1 MIEAIEKNL
10 QRGIKLLN
18 NISDEEYSNKSIP
31 PYYSSIGCHIRH
43 VLDVFSCI
51 FKGLENNF
59 VDFSVRE
66 RNECAEQQTSV
77 GIEYFESIIHQLKT
91 LKKEDFNTVIKVSD
105 DMGLGN
111 EIANYTIG
119 SALMQAQSHAIH
131 HYASIGYVIYQ
142 LGIELPDAAFG
153 FNPTT
158 PKVKIQNN

>member
-18 NISDEEYSNKSIP
+18 NISDDEYSNHSIP
-31 PYYSSIGCHIRH
+31 PYYSSIGCHMRH

-51 FKGLENNF
+51 FIGLENNF
-59 VDFSVRE
+59 IDFSVRE

-91 LKKEDFNTVIKVSD
+91 LKKEDFKTVIKVSD

-142 LGIELPDAAFG
+142 LGIELPDADFG

-158 PKVKIQNN
+158 PKVKMRNN

>member
-1 MIEAIEKNL
+1 MIDAIEKNL
-10 QRGIKLLN
+10 ERGINLLN
-18 NISDEEYSNKSIP
+18 SISDEQYSDASVA
-31 PYYSSIGCHIRH
+31 PYNSSIGSHMRH

-66 RNECAEQQTSV
+66 RNLDAEQQTSV
-77 GIEYFESIIHQLKT
+77 GIEYFQSIIHQLKT
-91 LKKEDFNTVIKVSD
+91 LKEEDFKTVVEVSD

-111 EIANYTIG
+111 VIATYTVG

-131 HYASIGYVIYQ
+131 HYASIGYLVYQ
-142 LGIELPDAAFG
+142 LEIQLPDAAFG

-158 PKVKIQNN
+158 PNMKLQQS

>member
-1 MIEAIEKNL
+1 MIDAIEKNL
-10 QRGIKLLN
+10 ERGISLLN
-18 NISDEEYSNKSIP
+18 SISDEQYSDASVA
-31 PYYSSIGCHIRH
+31 PYNSSIGSHMRH

-66 RNECAEQQTSV
+66 RNLCAEQQTSV

-91 LKKEDFNTVIKVSD
+91 IKKEDFNTVIKVSD

-111 EIANYTIG
+111 EIATYTIG

-131 HYASIGYVIYQ
+131 HYASIGYLVYQ
-142 LGIELPDAAFG
+142 LGIELPDTAFG

-158 PKVKIQNN
+158 PKVILQKN